1 MSSLSSYFKPELD
14 RSGQYN
20 RKDALAFAVACQ
32 LAYDSSLI
40 YNDPRIPEWGF
51 GSIIPF
57 SKSLGINI
65 DTQGFIAEYQD
76 RIIITFRGSSSLP
89 DWLTNFNV
97 FTAPSPFV
105 RGRVHQGFQNAL
117 FPVLIKILSSV
128 QNIDPHRQKDIWVTG
143 HSLGGALAVLLVA
156 MLIEDGVH
164 VRGLYTF
171 GAPRVGDRDFAD
183 SFSEKFIRTMGGV
196 TYRVVNE
203 GDLIPH
209 LLPEFLNFHHT
220 QNRML
225 FDEYGQ
231 RKDQESTWVN
241 FKESMGAWMSH
252 IGKKDLA
259 IADYHMLGSNN
270 GYLKKLKNDLGLV

>member
-1 MSSLSSYFKPELD
+1 MSNPSYFQPEFD
-14 RSGQYN
+14 VSGYN
-20 RKDALAFAVACQ
+20 RKDSLAFATACQ
-32 LAYDSSLI
+32 LAYDPSLTD
-40 YNDPRIPEWGF
+40 NDPRAAAWQF
-51 GSIIPF
+51 NDF
-57 SKSLGINI
+57 VTFNKSLSINI

-76 RIIITFRGSSSLP
+76 RIVIAFRGSSSLP

-97 FTAPSPFV
+97 FTNPSPLAS
-105 RGRVHQGFQNAL
+105 GRVHQGFQNAL
-117 FPVLIKILSSV
+117 FPTLVKILSNV
-128 QNIDPHRQKDIWVTG
+128 QRLDPHRQKDIWVTG

-171 GAPRVGDRDFAD
+171 GAPRVGDRDFAET
-183 SFSEKFIRTMGGV
+183 FNEKFIRTMKGV
-196 TYRVVNE
+196 AYRVVNE

-209 LLPEFLNFHHT
+209 LLPEFLNFRHT

-225 FDEYGQ
+225 FDENGQ
-231 RKDQESTWVN
+231 RQDDESTWNN

-259 IADYHMLGSNN
+259 IADYHMLGSSN
-270 GYLKKLKNDLGLV
+270 GYLRKLKNDLQLE